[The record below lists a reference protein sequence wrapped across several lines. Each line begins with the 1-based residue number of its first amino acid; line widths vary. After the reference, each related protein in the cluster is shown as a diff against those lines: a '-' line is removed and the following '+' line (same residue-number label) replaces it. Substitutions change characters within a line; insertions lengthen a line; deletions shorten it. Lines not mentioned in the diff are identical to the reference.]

1 MIEYLRKEADKS
13 TKTIDDLSLKN
24 SELTKTLSTKEQTI
38 QDIEKA
44 LSERS
49 ESSNKDVG
57 EIKENLKLLFEE
69 YGEALK

>member
-13 TKTIDDLSLKN
+13 TKTIDDLSSKN
-24 SELTKTLSTKEQTI
+24 SELAKTLSTKEQAI

>member
-13 TKTIDDLSLKN
+13 TKTIDDLSSKN

>member
-1 MIEYLRKEADKS
+1 
-13 TKTIDDLSLKN
+13 
-24 SELTKTLSTKEQTI
+24 LSTKEQTI